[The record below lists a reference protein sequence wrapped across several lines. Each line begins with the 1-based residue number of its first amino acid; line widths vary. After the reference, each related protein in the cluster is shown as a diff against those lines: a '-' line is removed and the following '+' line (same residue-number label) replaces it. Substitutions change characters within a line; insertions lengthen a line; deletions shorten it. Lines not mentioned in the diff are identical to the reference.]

1 MRDEI
6 EIQNR
11 TKKVEFYQ
19 LIVAFLSLLTI
30 IIISVVNI
38 NSRITAL
45 EIKQIENENFR
56 IEIKNYFNKLSEGQT
71 QILIQLENKTDRK

>member
-6 EIQNR
+6 EIQN
-11 TKKVEFYQ
+11 TSKKVELYQ
-19 LIVAFLSLLTI
+19 LIIAFISLLTI
-30 IIISVVNI
+30 VIVSVVNI

-56 IEIKNYFNKLSEGQT
+56 IEIKNYFNKLNEGQT
-71 QILIQLENKTDRK
+71 QILIELENKTNRQ

>member
-1 MRDEI
+1 MRDEV
-6 EIQNR
+6 EIHN
-11 TKKVEFYQ
+11 TSKKVELYQ

-30 IIISVVNI
+30 VIVSVVNI

-56 IEIKNYFNKLSEGQT
+56 IEIKNYFNKLNEGQT
-71 QILIQLENKTDRK
+71 EILIKLEHKTDRP

>member
-6 EIQNR
+6 EIHN
-11 TKKVEFYQ
+11 TSKKVELYQ

-30 IIISVVNI
+30 VIVSVVNI

-56 IEIKNYFNKLSEGQT
+56 IEIKNYFNKLNDGQT
-71 QILIQLENKTDRK
+71 QILIQLEHKTDRP